1 MKRLIKMLILMLV
14 LNNAT
19 AEDSLDT
26 ALKLHGKKDYTAAFE
41 IFNILANNGN
51 TAAQANIGYYYDN
64 GYGVEKN
71 SEEAVRWYKHAA
83 KNGNIHAQ
91 FNLGIMYE
99 IGAGVTKDYEKAYKW
114 FNMAAERGDRHAATY
129 LGLFH
134 EEGLGRPV
142 DNIQA
147 YAWYSIAAERHDRY
161 GVDKRDAVA
170 KILDKDEL
178 KQARALADKLMR
190 ELGDTRINGGTMR

>member
-1 MKRLIKMLILMLV
+1 MKQLIKVLMLMLV

-26 ALKLHGKKDYTAAFE
+26 ALKLHGKKDYKAAFE
-41 IFNILANNGN
+41 IFNLLANNGN
-51 TAAQANIGYYYDN
+51 AAAQANIGFYYDN

-71 SEEAVRWYKHAA
+71 YEVAVRWYKRAA

-91 FNLGIMYE
+91 YNLGVMYE
-99 IGAGVTKDYEKAYKW
+99 IGVGVSKDYEKAYEW
-114 FNMAAERGDRHAATY
+114 FNMAAESGDRQAAAY

-147 YAWYSIAAERHDRY
+147 YAWYSIAAEWHEKY
-161 GVDKRDAVA
+161 GADKRDTVA

-178 KQARALADKLMR
+178 KQARVLTDKLMR
-190 ELGDTRINGGTMR
+190 ELGDTKINGGALR